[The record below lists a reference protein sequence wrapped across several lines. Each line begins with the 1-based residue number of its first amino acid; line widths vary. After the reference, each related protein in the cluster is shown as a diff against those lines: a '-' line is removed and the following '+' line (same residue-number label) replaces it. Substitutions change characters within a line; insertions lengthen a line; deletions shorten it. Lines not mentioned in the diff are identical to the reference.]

1 MNELIIS
8 LSTYSGNST
17 KRGNS
22 AESGMHL
29 YEQIYSHIK
38 TEIVEGR
45 MKTKEKLPSTR
56 ALSLYLQVSRST
68 VSLAYEQLLAEGY
81 IESVPGSGYYVNR
94 LDELYQITEEKKETL
109 VSPKVPAKTEEIVFS
124 PVGVDL
130 SQFPYAVW
138 RRITREVLAAE
149 KELFAGGDPQG
160 EWSLRSSIRQYI
172 HAARGVN
179 CTEDQIIVGAGNEYL
194 LMLLQKLI
202 GTDTVV
208 AFEDPTYMKAY
219 RSFTDAGFPV
229 RLVSMDRQ
237 GMNVAQLE
245 ETQARIAYVMPSHQ
259 YPTGIVMPIGRR
271 LELLKW
277 ANKSPDRYVIEDDYD
292 SEFRYKGKP
301 IPSLQ
306 STDRSDKVIY
316 IGTFSKAVAPAIR
329 VSYMVLPHTLLQRY
343 REHGTYLSAT
353 VSRMDQR
360 ILNAFM
366 EGGYFERY
374 LNRMRKVYR
383 EKHDRLMMLLA
394 PFENKFT
401 IKGEWSGLHL
411 LLTAKED
418 IREEQLVKR
427 AADEGV
433 RVYAMSDNLVEKT
446 KTYEG
451 GATILLGYANLTD
464 KEMEKGITLLKKAW
478 L

>member
-8 LSTYSGNST
+8 LSDKEG
-17 KRGNS
+17 K
-22 AESGMHL
+22 HL

-38 TEIVEGR
+38 KEIVEGR
-45 MKTKEKLPSTR
+45 MNTKEKLPSTR

-81 IESVPGSGYYVNR
+81 IEAVKGSGYYVSR
-94 LDELYQITEEKKETL
+94 LDNLYQNTEK
-109 VSPKVPAKTEEIVFS
+109 VSPTVSGQVKQKEENRIVFS

-130 SQFPYAVW
+130 SQFPYSVW
-138 RRITREVLAAE
+138 RKITREVLAAE
-149 KELFAGGDPQG
+149 EELFVGGDAQG
-160 EWSLRSSIRQYI
+160 ELALRTSIRQYI

-179 CTEDQIIVGAGNEYL
+179 CSEEQIIVGAGNEYL

-202 GTDTVV
+202 GTDTIV

-219 RSFTDAGFPV
+219 KSFADAGFPV
-229 RLVSMDRQ
+229 RLVSMDQ
-237 GMNVAQLE
+237 SGMDVSQLE
-245 ETQARIAYVMPSHQ
+245 ETNADIAYVMPSHQ

-277 ANKSPDRYVIEDDYD
+277 AAKSPNRYVIEDDYD

-306 STDRSDKVIY
+306 STDRGDKVIY

-329 VSYMVLPHTLLQRY
+329 VSYMVLPRTLLQRY
-343 REHGTYLSAT
+343 QEQGSYLSAT

-360 ILNAFM
+360 ILNEFLKK
-366 EGGYFERY
+366 GYFERY

-383 EKHDRLMMLLA
+383 DKHDKLLTLLE
-394 PFENKFT
+394 PFEKKFM
-401 IKGEWSGLHL
+401 IDGEWSGLHL
-411 LLTAKED
+411 LLTAKEN
-418 IREEQLVKR
+418 ITEQELIKR
-427 AADEGV
+427 AGEVGV
-433 RVYAMSDNLVEKT
+433 TVFGMSDNLVEEKEQ
-446 KTYEG
+446 YEKY
-451 GATILLGYANLTD
+451 ATILLGYAALS
-464 KEMEKGITLLKKAW
+464 KQEMEKGIEQLKKAW

>member
-8 LSTYSGNST
+8 FSDKNG
-17 KRGNS
+17 KP
-22 AESGMHL
+22 L

-38 TEIVEGR
+38 KEIVEGR
-45 MKTKEKLPSTR
+45 MNTKEKLPSTR

-68 VSLAYEQLLAEGY
+68 VSLAYDQLLAEGY
-81 IESVPGSGYYVNR
+81 IESIAGSGYYVSR
-94 LDELYQITEEKKETL
+94 LDNLYQNTETRSKKVEA
-109 VSPKVPAKTEEIVFS
+109 VKPGKVEEGIVFS

-130 SQFPYAVW
+130 SQFPHSAW
-138 RRITREVLAAE
+138 RKITREVLAAE
-149 KELFAGGDPQG
+149 EALFVGGDAQG
-160 EWSLRSSIRQYI
+160 ELALRTSIRQYI
-172 HAARGVN
+172 HAARGVI
-179 CTEDQIIVGAGNEYL
+179 CTEDQIIVGAGSEYL

-202 GTDTVV
+202 RADTIV

-219 RSFTDAGFPV
+219 RSFADAGFPV
-229 RLVSMDRQ
+229 RLVSTDKK
-237 GMNVAQLE
+237 GMNVTQLE
-245 ETQARIAYVMPSHQ
+245 ETGANIAYVMPSHQ

-277 ANKSPDRYVIEDDYD
+277 ASQKPDRYVIEDDYD

-306 STDRSDKVIY
+306 STDRGDKVIY

-329 VSYMVLPHTLLQRY
+329 VSYMVLPQMLLQRY
-343 REHGTYLSAT
+343 REQGSYLSAT

-360 ILNAFM
+360 ILNEFM
-366 EGGYFERY
+366 QRGHFERY

-383 EKHDRLMMLLA
+383 DKHDKLLSLLK
-394 PFENKFT
+394 PFEKKFV
-401 IKGEWSGLHL
+401 IGGEWAGLHL

-418 IREEQLVKR
+418 VTEQELIRR
-427 AADEGV
+427 AADAGV
-433 RVYAMSDNLVEKT
+433 KIFGMSDNLVEEKEQYT
-446 KTYEG
+446 QK
-451 GATILLGYANLTD
+451 ATILLGYAALSEQ
-464 KEMEKGITLLKKAW
+464 EMEKGIEQLKKAW

>member
-8 LSTYSGNST
+8 LSG
-17 KRGNS
+17 KDGK
-22 AESGMHL
+22 HL
-29 YEQIYSHIK
+29 YEQIYSYIK
-38 TEIVEGR
+38 KEIVEGR
-45 MKTKEKLPSTR
+45 MNTKEKLPSTR

-81 IESVPGSGYYVNR
+81 IEAVKGSGYYVSR
-94 LDELYQITEEKKETL
+94 LDNLYQSAEIVSGTVSEQVRQKEENR
-109 VSPKVPAKTEEIVFS
+109 IVFS

-130 SQFPYAVW
+130 SQFPYATW
-138 RRITREVLAAE
+138 RKITREVLTAE
-149 KELFAGGDPQG
+149 EELFVGGDAQG
-160 EWSLRSSIRQYI
+160 ELALRTSIRQYI

-179 CTEDQIIVGAGNEYL
+179 CSEEQIIVGAGNEYL

-202 GTDTVV
+202 GKDTVV

-219 RSFTDAGFPV
+219 KSFVDAGFPV
-229 RLVSMDRQ
+229 RLVSMDKS
-237 GMNVAQLE
+237 GMDVSQLE
-245 ETQARIAYVMPSHQ
+245 ETNADIAYVMPSHQ

-277 ANKSPDRYVIEDDYD
+277 AAKSPNRYVIEDDYD

-306 STDRSDKVIY
+306 STDRGDKVIY

-329 VSYMVLPHTLLQRY
+329 VSYMVLPRTLLQRY
-343 REHGTYLSAT
+343 QEQGSYLSAT

-360 ILNAFM
+360 ILNEFLKK
-366 EGGYFERY
+366 GYFERY

-383 EKHDRLMMLLA
+383 DKHDKLLA
-394 PFENKFT
+394 LLEPFEKKFM
-401 IKGEWSGLHL
+401 IDGEWSGLHL
-411 LLTAKED
+411 LLTAKEN
-418 IREEQLVKR
+418 ITEQELIKR
-427 AADEGV
+427 AGEVGV
-433 RVYAMSDNLVEKT
+433 TVFGMSDNLVEEKEQ
-446 KTYEG
+446 YEKY
-451 GATILLGYANLTD
+451 ATILLGYAALS
-464 KEMEKGITLLKKAW
+464 KQEMEKGIEQLKKAW

>member
-8 LSTYSGNST
+8 LSSKNG
-17 KRGNS
+17 K
-22 AESGMHL
+22 HL

-38 TEIVEGR
+38 REIVEGR
-45 MKTKEKLPSTR
+45 MNTKEKLPSTR

-68 VSLAYEQLLAEGY
+68 VSLAYDQLLAEGY
-81 IESVPGSGYYVNR
+81 IESIAGSGYYVSR
-94 LDELYQITEEKKETL
+94 LDNLYQNTETRSKKVEA
-109 VSPKVPAKTEEIVFS
+109 VKSGKVEEGIVFS

-130 SQFPYAVW
+130 SQFPHSAW
-138 RRITREVLAAE
+138 RKITREVLTAE
-149 KELFAGGDPQG
+149 EALFVGGDAQG
-160 EWSLRSSIRQYI
+160 ELALRTSIRQYI
-172 HAARGVN
+172 HAARGVI
-179 CTEDQIIVGAGNEYL
+179 CTEDQIIVGAGSEYL

-202 GTDTVV
+202 RTDTIV

-219 RSFTDAGFPV
+219 RSFADAGFPV
-229 RLVSMDRQ
+229 RLVSTDKK
-237 GMNVAQLE
+237 GMNVTQLE
-245 ETQARIAYVMPSHQ
+245 ETGANIAYVMPSHQ

-277 ANKSPDRYVIEDDYD
+277 ASQKPDRYVIEDDYD

-306 STDRSDKVIY
+306 STDRGDKVIY

-329 VSYMVLPHTLLQRY
+329 VSYMVLPQTLLQRY
-343 REHGTYLSAT
+343 REQGTYLSAT

-360 ILNAFM
+360 ILNEFM
-366 EGGYFERY
+366 QRGHFERY

-383 EKHDRLMMLLA
+383 DKHDKLLSLLK
-394 PFENKFT
+394 PFEKKFV
-401 IKGEWSGLHL
+401 IGGEWAGLHL

-418 IREEQLVKR
+418 VTEQELISR
-427 AADEGV
+427 AADAGV
-433 RVYAMSDNLVEKT
+433 KIFGMSDNLVEEKEQYT
-446 KTYEG
+446 QK
-451 GATILLGYANLTD
+451 ATILLGYAALSEQ
-464 KEMEKGITLLKKAW
+464 EMEKGIEQLKKAW

>member
-8 LSTYSGNST
+8 LSDKDG
-17 KRGNS
+17 K
-22 AESGMHL
+22 HL

-38 TEIVEGR
+38 REIVEGR
-45 MKTKEKLPSTR
+45 MNTKEKLPSTR

-68 VSLAYEQLLAEGY
+68 VSLAYDQLLAEGY
-81 IESVPGSGYYVNR
+81 IEAVQGSGYYVSR
-94 LDELYQITEEKKETL
+94 LDSLYQNT
-109 VSPKVPAKTEEIVFS
+109 KTEQKTIVTERADREDKGIEFS

-130 SQFPYAVW
+130 SQFPYPSW
-138 RRITREVLAAE
+138 RKITREVLAAE
-149 KELFAGGDPQG
+149 EELFVGGDAQG
-160 EWSLRSSIRQYI
+160 ELTLRTSIRQYI

-179 CTEDQIIVGAGNEYL
+179 CSEDQIIVGAGNEYL

-202 GTDTVV
+202 GIDTVV

-219 RSFTDAGFPV
+219 KSFADAGFPV
-229 RLVSMDRQ
+229 RLISMDKS
-237 GMNVAQLE
+237 GINISQLE
-245 ETQARIAYVMPSHQ
+245 ESGADIAYVMPSHQ

-277 ANKSPDRYVIEDDYD
+277 ASKSPTRYVIEDDYD

-306 STDRSDKVIY
+306 STDRGDKVIY

-329 VSYMVLPHTLLQRY
+329 VSYMVLPQTLIQRY
-343 REHGTYLSAT
+343 QEQGSYLSAT

-360 ILNAFM
+360 ILNEFM
-366 EGGYFERY
+366 RKGYFERY

-383 EKHDRLMMLLA
+383 DKHDKLLTMLS
-394 PFENKFT
+394 PFEKKFE
-401 IKGEWSGLHL
+401 IGGEWSGLHL
-411 LLTAKED
+411 LLTAKTD
-418 IREEQLVKR
+418 ISEQELISR
-427 AADEGV
+427 AAKAGV
-433 RVYAMSDNLVEKT
+433 KVFGMSDNLVEEKGQYT
-446 KTYEG
+446 QK
-451 GATILLGYANLTD
+451 ATILLGYAALSNQ
-464 KEMEKGITLLKKAW
+464 EMERGIEQLKKAW

>member
-8 LSTYSGNST
+8 LSDKDG
-17 KRGNS
+17 K
-22 AESGMHL
+22 HL

-38 TEIVEGR
+38 REIVEGR
-45 MKTKEKLPSTR
+45 MNTKEKLPSTR

-68 VSLAYEQLLAEGY
+68 VSLAYDQLLAEGY
-81 IESVPGSGYYVNR
+81 IEAVQGSGYYVSR
-94 LDELYQITEEKKETL
+94 LDSLYQNT
-109 VSPKVPAKTEEIVFS
+109 KTEQKTIVTERADREDKGIVFS

-130 SQFPYAVW
+130 SQFPYPSW
-138 RRITREVLAAE
+138 RKITREVLAAE
-149 KELFAGGDPQG
+149 EELFVGGDAQG
-160 EWSLRSSIRQYI
+160 ELTLRTSIRQYI

-179 CTEDQIIVGAGNEYL
+179 CSEDQIIVGAGNEYL

-202 GTDTVV
+202 GIDTVV

-219 RSFTDAGFPV
+219 KSFADAGFPV
-229 RLVSMDRQ
+229 RLISMDKS
-237 GMNVAQLE
+237 GINISQLE
-245 ETQARIAYVMPSHQ
+245 ESGADIAYVMPSHQ

-277 ANKSPDRYVIEDDYD
+277 ASKSPTRYVIEDDYD

-306 STDRSDKVIY
+306 STDRGDKVIY

-329 VSYMVLPHTLLQRY
+329 VSYMVLPQTLIQRY
-343 REHGTYLSAT
+343 QEQGSYLSAT

-360 ILNAFM
+360 ILNEFM
-366 EGGYFERY
+366 RKGYFERY

-383 EKHDRLMMLLA
+383 DKHDKLLTMLS
-394 PFENKFT
+394 PFEKKFE
-401 IKGEWSGLHL
+401 IGGEWSGLHL
-411 LLTAKED
+411 LLTAKTD
-418 IREEQLVKR
+418 ISEQELISR
-427 AADEGV
+427 AAKAGV
-433 RVYAMSDNLVEKT
+433 KVFGMSDNLVEEKGQYT
-446 KTYEG
+446 QK
-451 GATILLGYANLTD
+451 ATILLGYAALSNQ
-464 KEMEKGITLLKKAW
+464 EMERGIEQLKKAW

>member
-8 LSTYSGNST
+8 LSDKEG
-17 KRGNS
+17 K
-22 AESGMHL
+22 HL

-38 TEIVEGR
+38 KEIVEGR
-45 MKTKEKLPSTR
+45 MNTKEKLPSTR

-81 IESVPGSGYYVNR
+81 IEAVKGSGYYVSR
-94 LDELYQITEEKKETL
+94 LDNLYQNTEK
-109 VSPKVPAKTEEIVFS
+109 VSPTVSGQVKQKEENRIVFS

-130 SQFPYAVW
+130 SQFPYSVW
-138 RRITREVLAAE
+138 RKITREVLAAE
-149 KELFAGGDPQG
+149 EELFVGGDAQG
-160 EWSLRSSIRQYI
+160 ELALRTSIRQYI

-179 CTEDQIIVGAGNEYL
+179 CSEEQIIVGAGNEYL

-202 GTDTVV
+202 GTDTIV

-219 RSFTDAGFPV
+219 KSFADAGFPV
-229 RLVSMDRQ
+229 RLVSMDQ
-237 GMNVAQLE
+237 SGMDVSQLE
-245 ETQARIAYVMPSHQ
+245 ETNADIAYVMPSHQ

-277 ANKSPDRYVIEDDYD
+277 AAKSPNRYVIEDDYD

-306 STDRSDKVIY
+306 STDRGDNVIY

-329 VSYMVLPHTLLQRY
+329 VSYMVLPRTLLQRY
-343 REHGTYLSAT
+343 QEQGSYLSAT

-360 ILNAFM
+360 ILNEFLKK
-366 EGGYFERY
+366 GYFERY

-383 EKHDRLMMLLA
+383 DKHDKLLTLLE
-394 PFENKFT
+394 PFEKKFM
-401 IKGEWSGLHL
+401 IDGLHL
-411 LLTAKED
+411 LLTAKENVT
-418 IREEQLVKR
+418 EQELIWR
-427 AADEGV
+427 AGEAGV
-433 RVYAMSDNLVEKT
+433 TVFGMSDNLVEDKEQYT
-446 KTYEG
+446 KR
-451 GATILLGYANLTD
+451 ATILLGYAALSD
-464 KEMEKGITLLKKAW
+464 QDMEKGIEQLKKAW

>member
-8 LSTYSGNST
+8 LSDKEG
-17 KRGNS
+17 K
-22 AESGMHL
+22 HL

-38 TEIVEGR
+38 KEIVEGR
-45 MKTKEKLPSTR
+45 MNTKEKLPSTR

-81 IESVPGSGYYVNR
+81 IEAVKGSGYYVSR
-94 LDELYQITEEKKETL
+94 LDNLYQNTEK
-109 VSPKVPAKTEEIVFS
+109 VSPTVSEHVKQKEENRIVFS

-130 SQFPYAVW
+130 SQFPYSIW
-138 RRITREVLAAE
+138 RKITREVLAAE
-149 KELFAGGDPQG
+149 EELFVGGDAQG
-160 EWSLRSSIRQYI
+160 ELALRTSIRQYI

-179 CTEDQIIVGAGNEYL
+179 CSEEQIIVGAGNEYL

-202 GTDTVV
+202 GTDTIV

-219 RSFTDAGFPV
+219 KSFADAGFPV
-229 RLVSMDRQ
+229 RLVSMDQ
-237 GMNVAQLE
+237 SGMDVSQLE
-245 ETQARIAYVMPSHQ
+245 ETNADIAYVMPSHQ

-271 LELLKW
+271 LELLRW
-277 ANKSPDRYVIEDDYD
+277 AAKSPNRYVIEDDYD

-306 STDRSDKVIY
+306 STDRGDNVIY

-329 VSYMVLPHTLLQRY
+329 VSYMVLPRTLLQRY
-343 REHGTYLSAT
+343 QEQGTYLSAT

-360 ILNAFM
+360 ILNEFM
-366 EGGYFERY
+366 KKGYFERY

-383 EKHDRLMMLLA
+383 DKHDKLLA
-394 PFENKFT
+394 LLVPFEKKFK
-401 IKGEWSGLHL
+401 IAGEWSGLHL
-411 LLTAKED
+411 LLTAKENVT
-418 IREEQLVKR
+418 EQVLIQQ
-427 AADEGV
+427 AAEAGV
-433 RVYAMSDNLVEKT
+433 TVFGMTDNLVEDKEQYT
-446 KTYEG
+446 KR
-451 GATILLGYANLTD
+451 ATILLGYAALSD
-464 KEMEKGITLLKKAW
+464 QDMEKGIEQLKKAW

>member
-8 LSTYSGNST
+8 LSDTEG
-17 KRGNS
+17 K
-22 AESGMHL
+22 HL

-38 TEIVEGR
+38 NEIVEGR
-45 MKTKEKLPSTR
+45 MNTKEKLPSTR

-68 VSLAYEQLLAEGY
+68 VALAYEQLLAEGY
-81 IESVPGSGYYVNR
+81 IESIPGSGYYVNR
-94 LDELYQITEEKKETL
+94 LDELYQITKEET
-109 VSPKVPAKTEEIVFS
+109 KTEVTQKITGESKKIIFS

-130 SQFPYAVW
+130 SQFPYAAW
-138 RRITREVLAAE
+138 RKITKEVLTSE
-149 KELFAGGDPQG
+149 EELFMGGDAQG

-202 GTDTVV
+202 GTDTAI

-219 RSFTDAGFPV
+219 RSFADAGFPV
-229 RLVSMDRQ
+229 RLVSMDKN
-237 GMNVAQLE
+237 GMNVTQLE
-245 ETQARIAYVMPSHQ
+245 ESGAGIAYVMPSHQ

-277 ANKSPDRYVIEDDYD
+277 ANKNPDRYVIEDDYD

-329 VSYMVLPHTLLQRY
+329 VSYMVLPHTLLNRY
-343 REHGTYLSAT
+343 RAQGSYLSAT

-360 ILNAFM
+360 ILHQFM
-366 EGGYFERY
+366 EKGYFERY

-383 EKHDRLMMLLA
+383 EKHDKLILLLA
-394 PFENKFT
+394 PFESKFR

-411 LLTAKED
+411 LLSAKD
-418 IREEQLVKR
+418 NVSEEELVKK
-427 AADEGV
+427 AADVGV
-433 RVYAMSDNLVEKT
+433 LVYAMSDNLVEKNDS
-446 KTYEG
+446 YEG
-451 GATILLGYANLTD
+451 GATILLGYANLTEQ
-464 KEMEKGITLLKKAW
+464 EMEKGIALLKKAW

>member
-8 LSTYSGNST
+8 LSDKEG
-17 KRGNS
+17 K
-22 AESGMHL
+22 HL

-38 TEIVEGR
+38 KEIVEGR
-45 MKTKEKLPSTR
+45 MNTKEKLPSTR

-81 IESVPGSGYYVNR
+81 IEAVKGSGYYVSR
-94 LDELYQITEEKKETL
+94 LDNLYQNTEK
-109 VSPKVPAKTEEIVFS
+109 VSPTVSGQVKQKEENRIVFS

-130 SQFPYAVW
+130 SQFPYSVW
-138 RRITREVLAAE
+138 RKITREVLAAE
-149 KELFAGGDPQG
+149 EELFVGGDAQG
-160 EWSLRSSIRQYI
+160 ELALRTSIRQYI

-179 CTEDQIIVGAGNEYL
+179 CSEEQIIVGAGNEYL

-202 GTDTVV
+202 GKDTVV

-219 RSFTDAGFPV
+219 KSFVDAGFPV
-229 RLVSMDRQ
+229 RLVSMDQ
-237 GMNVAQLE
+237 SGMDVSQLE
-245 ETQARIAYVMPSHQ
+245 ETNADIAYVMPSHQ

-271 LELLKW
+271 LELLRW
-277 ANKSPDRYVIEDDYD
+277 AAKSLNRYVIEDDYD

-306 STDRSDKVIY
+306 STDRGDNVIY

-329 VSYMVLPHTLLQRY
+329 VSYMVLPRTLLQRY
-343 REHGTYLSAT
+343 QEQGTYLSAT

-360 ILNAFM
+360 ILNEFM
-366 EGGYFERY
+366 KKGYFERY

-383 EKHDRLMMLLA
+383 DKHDKLLA
-394 PFENKFT
+394 LLEPFEKKFM
-401 IKGEWSGLHL
+401 IDGEWSGLHL
-411 LLTAKED
+411 LLTAKEN
-418 IREEQLVKR
+418 ITEQELIKR
-427 AADEGV
+427 AGEVGV
-433 RVYAMSDNLVEKT
+433 TVFGMSDNLVEEKEQ
-446 KTYEG
+446 YEKY
-451 GATILLGYANLTD
+451 ATILLGYAALS
-464 KEMEKGITLLKKAW
+464 KQEMEKGIEQLKKAW

>member
-8 LSTYSGNST
+8 FSDKNG
-17 KRGNS
+17 KP
-22 AESGMHL
+22 L

-38 TEIVEGR
+38 KEIVEGR
-45 MKTKEKLPSTR
+45 MNTKEKLPSTR

-68 VSLAYEQLLAEGY
+68 VSLAYDQLLAEGY
-81 IESVPGSGYYVNR
+81 IESIAGSGYYVSR
-94 LDELYQITEEKKETL
+94 LDNLYQNTETRSKKVEA
-109 VSPKVPAKTEEIVFS
+109 VKPGKVEEGIVFS

-130 SQFPYAVW
+130 SQFPHSAW
-138 RRITREVLAAE
+138 RKITREVLAAE
-149 KELFAGGDPQG
+149 EALFVGGDAQG
-160 EWSLRSSIRQYI
+160 ELALRTSIRQYI
-172 HAARGVN
+172 HAARGVI
-179 CTEDQIIVGAGNEYL
+179 CTEDQIIVGAGSEYL

-202 GTDTVV
+202 RTDTVV

-219 RSFTDAGFPV
+219 KSFADAGFPV
-229 RLVSMDRQ
+229 RLVSTDKN
-237 GMNVAQLE
+237 GMNVTQLE
-245 ETQARIAYVMPSHQ
+245 ETGANIAYVMPSHQ

-277 ANKSPDRYVIEDDYD
+277 ASQKPDRYVIEDDYD

-306 STDRSDKVIY
+306 STDRGDKVIY

-329 VSYMVLPHTLLQRY
+329 VSYMVLPQMLLQRY
-343 REHGTYLSAT
+343 REQGSYLSAT

-360 ILNAFM
+360 ILNEFM
-366 EGGYFERY
+366 QRGHFERY

-383 EKHDRLMMLLA
+383 DKHDKLLSLLK
-394 PFENKFT
+394 PFEKKFV
-401 IKGEWSGLHL
+401 IGGEWAGLHL

-418 IREEQLVKR
+418 VTEQELISR
-427 AADEGV
+427 AADAGV
-433 RVYAMSDNLVEKT
+433 KIFGMSDNLVEEKEQYT
-446 KTYEG
+446 QK
-451 GATILLGYANLTD
+451 ATILLGYAALSEQ
-464 KEMEKGITLLKKAW
+464 EMEKGIEQLKKAW

>member
-8 LSTYSGNST
+8 LSDKEG
-17 KRGNS
+17 K
-22 AESGMHL
+22 HL
-29 YEQIYSHIK
+29 YEQIYSYIK
-38 TEIVEGR
+38 KEIVEGR
-45 MKTKEKLPSTR
+45 MNTKEKLPSTR

-81 IESVPGSGYYVNR
+81 IEAVKGSGYYVSR
-94 LDELYQITEEKKETL
+94 LDNLYQNTEVVSGTVLKQVEKKEEKK
-109 VSPKVPAKTEEIVFS
+109 IVFS

-130 SQFPYAVW
+130 SQFPYQAW
-138 RRITREVLAAE
+138 RKINREVLAAE
-149 KELFAGGDPQG
+149 EELFVGGDAQG
-160 EWSLRSSIRQYI
+160 ELALRTSIRQYI

-179 CTEDQIIVGAGNEYL
+179 CSEEQIIVGAGNEYL

-208 AFEDPTYMKAY
+208 AFEDPTYLKAY
-219 RSFTDAGFPV
+219 KSFTDAGFSV
-229 RLVSMDRQ
+229 RLVSMDKN
-237 GMNVAQLE
+237 GMDVSQLE
-245 ETQARIAYVMPSHQ
+245 ETGAEIAYVMPSHQ

-277 ANKSPDRYVIEDDYD
+277 AAKSPDRYVIEDDYD

-306 STDRSDKVIY
+306 STDRGDKVIY

-329 VSYMVLPHTLLQRY
+329 VSYMVLPRTLLQRY
-343 REHGTYLSAT
+343 QEQGSYLSAT

-366 EGGYFERY
+366 QEGYFERY

-383 EKHDRLMMLLA
+383 DKHDKLLMLLK
-394 PFENKFT
+394 PFEKKFE
-401 IKGEWSGLHL
+401 INGEWAGLHL
-411 LLTAKED
+411 LLTAKENVTELEL
-418 IREEQLVKR
+418 IKR
-427 AADEGV
+427 ANEAGV
-433 RVYAMSDNLVEKT
+433 TVFGMSANLVEEKGQ
-446 KTYEG
+446 YASC
-451 GATILLGYANLTD
+451 ATILLGYAALSHQ
-464 KEMEKGITLLKKAW
+464 EIEKGIEQLKKAW

>member
-8 LSTYSGNST
+8 LSDKEG
-17 KRGNS
+17 K
-22 AESGMHL
+22 HL

-38 TEIVEGR
+38 KEIVEGR
-45 MKTKEKLPSTR
+45 MNTKEKLPSTR

-81 IESVPGSGYYVNR
+81 IEAVKGSGYYVSR
-94 LDELYQITEEKKETL
+94 LDNLYQSAEIVSGTVSEQVRQKEEDR
-109 VSPKVPAKTEEIVFS
+109 IVFS

-138 RRITREVLAAE
+138 RKITREVLTAE
-149 KELFAGGDPQG
+149 EELFVGGDAQG
-160 EWSLRSSIRQYI
+160 ELALRTSIRQYI

-179 CTEDQIIVGAGNEYL
+179 CSEEQIIVGAGNEYL

-202 GTDTVV
+202 GKDTVV

-219 RSFTDAGFPV
+219 KSFVDAGFPV
-229 RLVSMDRQ
+229 RLVSMDKS
-237 GMNVAQLE
+237 GMDVSQLE
-245 ETQARIAYVMPSHQ
+245 ETNADIAYVMPSHQ

-277 ANKSPDRYVIEDDYD
+277 AAKSPNRYVIEDDYD

-306 STDRSDKVIY
+306 STDRGDKVIY

-329 VSYMVLPHTLLQRY
+329 VSYMVLPRTLLQRY
-343 REHGTYLSAT
+343 QEQGSYLSAT

-360 ILNAFM
+360 ILNEFM
-366 EGGYFERY
+366 KKGYFERY
-374 LNRMRKVYR
+374 LNRMRKIYR
-383 EKHDRLMMLLA
+383 DKHDKLLA
-394 PFENKFT
+394 LLMPFEKKFK
-401 IKGEWSGLHL
+401 IDGEWSGLHL
-411 LLTAKED
+411 LLTAKENVT
-418 IREEQLVKR
+418 EQELIWR
-427 AADEGV
+427 AGEAGV
-433 RVYAMSDNLVEKT
+433 TVFGMTDNLVEDKEQYT
-446 KTYEG
+446 KR
-451 GATILLGYANLTD
+451 ATILLGYAALSD
-464 KEMEKGITLLKKAW
+464 QDMEKGIEQLKKAW